1 MPILILLL
9 YIILNPLCSD
19 DDKKQRLRLLCTCRF
34 YFAVIHLQFFD
45 IRYTLQE
52 PLQCRIWEC
61 TSSNTVRGSVQY
73 EYRMFEISLGWK
85 CKSSGM
91 KCHVG
96 GWVVARVA
104 KDHCL
109 HLQSHNWSNLKMKA
123 QWSVEILGAAHPVTQ
138 CYIPEDWCLSNAIVR
153 ISSCNSFELFPS
165 QNFRPYSLFQNHVVI
180 QWYLG

>member
-9 YIILNPLCSD
+9 YIILNPMCSD
-19 DDKKQRLRLLCTCRF
+19 DVKKQRLWLLCTCRF
-34 YFAVIHLQFFD
+34 YFAVIHLQFFYV
-45 IRYTLQE
+45 RYTLQE

-61 TSSNTVRGSVQY
+61 TSNNTVRGSAHY

-96 GWVVARVA
+96 GWVVASVA

-109 HLQSHNWSNLKMKA
+109 HLQGHNWSNLRWRHNDPLKFWGLLT
-123 QWSVEILGAAHPVTQ
+123 QWHQRCTQ
-138 CYIPEDWCLSNAIVR
+138 EFCLEGV
-153 ISSCNSFELFPS
+153 
-165 QNFRPYSLFQNHVVI
+165 QQI
-180 QWYLG
+180 QLRTERTGIWGW